1 MTMPTSQPAAN
12 RNASPGAAE
21 HMPVHVMCPSTLSP
35 TFPSPG
41 RFRGHFRGHFRGRGG
56 FTLVELLVVISNIA
70 LLISILLPALKQAR
84 ASARMITCASNLKQ
98 LGVGVA
104 AYVAD
109 SDDWMVGRWW
119 SKEIT
124 HYVDQGHANGAAS
137 DPLIP
142 WISRCSSAPQ
152 DNSASKLN
160 LTYALTGV
168 YYNTKSFLATGADA
182 NHRVRINAINLQTRQ
197 RLQYKSKDL
206 LHLGLDIFS
215 SNNTNLSLKYRFNS
229 KQFTDVENT
238 AFIGNYDVVDV
249 KFNQT
254 INKNT
259 DWYLGID
266 NIFDNT
272 PDQYSTTGGH
282 ETSGND
288 AYAKTPKYMY
298 VGIKLKI

>member
-1 MTMPTSQPAAN
+1 MFNKSI
-12 RNASPGAAE
+12 R
-21 HMPVHVMCPSTLSP
+21 C
-35 TFPSPG
+35 
-41 RFRGHFRGHFRGRGG
+41 
-56 FTLVELLVVISNIA
+56 FTLIELLVVISIIA

-182 NHRVRINAINLQTRQ
+182 NHRVRINAINLQTKKCVLSEFWHDSIQANWGASHLNDQNARALHNKTANFLLADFHVQ
-197 RLQYKSKDL
+197 NLRLEAENNVAVKWAFDPIYLFESKSIS
-206 LHLGLDIFS
+206 LHF
-215 SNNTNLSLKYRFNS
+215 
-229 KQFTDVENT
+229 
-238 AFIGNYDVVDV
+238 
-249 KFNQT
+249 
-254 INKNT
+254 
-259 DWYLGID
+259 
-266 NIFDNT
+266 
-272 PDQYSTTGGH
+272 
-282 ETSGND
+282 
-288 AYAKTPKYMY
+288 
-298 VGIKLKI
+298 